1 MIKKIISIFTAVIFL
16 VLFGTV
22 YAENEYIKNG
32 GFDDVTP
39 EFSNM
44 YIDGA
49 APFEGMFC
57 ANVSDGEPEKVPGGF
72 LHRSH
77 YMGNIE
83 LSEGKLY
90 EVSMAVRSSEAPD
103 SVPDMDISFEEYRN
117 RITVAVY
124 GIDST
129 WKKVS
134 GLFMTGKNGSFEFD
148 IALLAHSEETSLYID
163 SISIREVSGAP
174 VSMKIEGARS
184 LFVPDSGELRYTY
197 RVVAVNEK
205 GRSMPIVL
213 GGTLFVNGDMPS
225 GVTLGDDNKITVS
238 ADAEADTEFELC
250 ANPPSAFSGLA
261 SCAATIKLGKNY
273 IENGDFSA
281 YPSFYGYYAEKGS
294 VRIEEKDN
302 IRVAKIASEETEN
315 GVFESIISIDK
326 TYPLKKDKMYVF
338 HALVFSDDEYY
349 SKETEC
355 SGNSFAENGSINIEI
370 KNVSRNKTD
379 ISSVIELSDE
389 GVYEIKLLFENAD
402 ERPVYITN
410 IRIFAEEYRP
420 TSMAFIVPSYINIP
434 ENGEISLPIN
444 YAAKDQS
451 GRIMSGESVSAQLD
465 INSAFVSVNEKTLTV
480 KAGATEGEYKIRA
493 YCTSDKDVYDEQ
505 SFYIGTARVGD
516 GGFEKYIPGHFFT
529 TAQPSE
535 IDFVGEF
542 NGNKAKY
549 GKKMCRLKLNGTVSA
564 LLADSVMK
572 LEAGKAYVLNAYLAQ
587 NENTSPVTM
596 SAVFYNINAQ
606 SPEDNIALMQRE
618 IKFSGSEIHAV
629 FVPQKDIT
637 GRLMLG
643 FTTYSYD
650 GQEIAIDNV
659 DVTDAVVS
667 CDSVAISGYPYPE
680 MLLSGKH
687 GFYSN
692 FDTAEYSTYKWLSS
706 SSLDGVYI
714 PIEGETQRTLSVTSD
729 MVGSYIKFEVFPASL
744 SGPVYGAAVSS
755 PAVLI
760 SKRPEGGGNPIYS
773 ETKENQNDENDIRVD
788 ESLDLIKKKGL
799 LGVVDIYSPSFD
811 SPVSFVDIRNHWA
824 KNDVDLMSAAGIIN
838 GNGNMLFEPDKPI
851 TRAEF
856 CAFTIRV
863 FSLAPLYYSGG
874 YKDVGVW
881 DWYAGV
887 AETAS
892 KYNIAVGNGEGRF
905 YPMAPITR
913 EEMCVMVMRAL
924 RLAGFNVSDSDITV
938 FSDRDSISPWAVS
951 FVGGAV
957 KCGIISGRDDNRF
970 APQENASRAEAVA
983 ALRRMINYVINT

>member
-1 MIKKIISIFTAVIFL
+1 MIKRLFSIFLTIVIF
-16 VLFGTV
+16 VLCGTAF
-22 YAENEYIKNG
+22 AESEYIKNG

-44 YIDGA
+44 SIDGS

-57 ANVSDGEPEKVPGGF
+57 ANVSDDEAEEVGGGF

-77 YMGNIE
+77 YLGSIE

-103 SVPDMDISFEEYRN
+103 SAPNMDISCETYRN

-134 GLFMTGKNGSFEFD
+134 GLFMTEKNGSFELD
-148 IALLAHSEETSLYID
+148 IALLAHSGETSLYVD
-163 SISIREVSGAP
+163 SIEIKEVSGAP
-174 VSMKIEGARS
+174 VSVRIEGARN
-184 LFVPDSGELRYTY
+184 LFVPDNGTISYSY
-197 RVVAVNEK
+197 RAVALNER
-205 GRSMPIVL
+205 GRTMSIAL
-213 GGTLFVNGDMPS
+213 GSTIFVNGPTPD
-225 GVTLGDDNKITVS
+225 GVTINDNTVTVS
-238 ADAEADTEFELC
+238 SDAAEGELFELC
-250 ANPPSAFSGLA
+250 AEPPSGFSGLEP
-261 SCAATIKLGKNY
+261 CRITLKLGKNY

-294 VRIEEKDN
+294 VKIEEKDG
-302 IRVAKIASEETEN
+302 IRVAKIESDESEN
-315 GVFESIISIDK
+315 GTFEAVISIDK

-338 HALVFSDDEYY
+338 HALVFSDDDYY

-355 SGNSFAENGSINIEI
+355 NGNSFAENGSINIEI
-370 KNVSRNKTD
+370 KNASRNKTD
-379 ISSVIELSDE
+379 VSSVIELSDE
-389 GVYEIKLLFENAD
+389 GVYEIKLLFKNAD

-410 IRIFAEEYRP
+410 IRIFAEEYKP
-420 TSMAFIVPSYINIP
+420 TSMAFNVPSYVNIP
-434 ENGEISLPIN
+434 ESGEITLPVN

-451 GRIMSGESVSAQLD
+451 GRIMAEEAVSATLNV
-465 INSAFVSVNEKTLTV
+465 NSPFVSLNGKTLTV
-480 KAGATEGEYKIRA
+480 KSGAAEGEYKINA
-493 YCTSDKDVYDEQ
+493 YCISDKDICAEQ
-505 SFYIGTARVGD
+505 SFYIGKVRVGD

-529 TAQPSE
+529 TALPSE
-535 IDFVGEF
+535 IDFVSEF
-542 NGNKAKY
+542 NGNTAKN
-549 GKKMCRLKLNGTVSA
+549 GRKMCRLKLNGSVSA

-572 LEAGKAYVLNAYLAQ
+572 LEAGKAYVLNAYAGQ
-587 NENTSPVTM
+587 NADTSSVIM
-596 SAVFYNINAQ
+596 SAVFYSINAK
-606 SPEDNIALMQRE
+606 SPEDNIALLQKE
-618 IKFSGSEIHAV
+618 IIAAGSEIKTV

-643 FTTYSYD
+643 FTTSSYD
-650 GQEIAIDNV
+650 GQEIVLD
-659 DVTDAVVS
+659 DVSITDAVVS

-680 MLLSGKH
+680 MLLTGKH

-706 SSLDGVYI
+706 SSIDGVYV
-714 PIEGETQRTLSVTSD
+714 PIEGETQKTLSVTSD

-760 SKRPEGGGNPIYS
+760 SKRPEGGGSPVYS
-773 ETKENQNDENDIRVD
+773 ETKENKNDENEKRVD
-788 ESLDLIKKKGL
+788 ESRDLVKKKGL
-799 LGVVDIYSPSFD
+799 LGVVDIYSASFD
-811 SPVSFVDIRNHWA
+811 SPVAFVDIQNHWA
-824 KNDVDLMSAAGIIN
+824 KADVDIMSAAGIIN

-863 FSLAPLYYSGG
+863 FSLAPLYYSGVF
-874 YKDVGVW
+874 KDVGVW

-892 KYNIAVGNGEGRF
+892 KYNIAVGDGEGRF

-924 RLAGFNVSDSDITV
+924 RLAGFNISNADVTL
-938 FSDRDSISPWAVS
+938 FSDMNSISPWAVS

-957 KCGIISGRDDNRF
+957 QCGIITGRENKTF
-970 APQENASRAEAVA
+970 APKDNASRAEAVA
-983 ALRRMINYVINT
+983 ALKRMINYVINH